1 MLRRQLLPLCGLFIV
16 TKTSLKTKGE
26 AKQMRKLIDECNIR
40 SEPLIGL
47 IASKNPVPALIET
60 VRSLYRGRV
69 TGVIVVDDG
78 SDDETARAIFN
89 RAEKA
94 GAKVIHL
101 KKNVGKAKAL
111 QAGFRAM
118 PRGAIIVQTDDDTL
132 AGDLSGPL
140 SLIQN
145 GKADIVDIRVEVMKT
160 KTLIG
165 AVQELAYWLANAISK
180 RLQNWLRART
190 WMSGASVM
198 YNYEAGKVL
207 IMEEAFSMTEDTEGL
222 FRARTWGFKVRFYS
236 GYKARFMTMVPEDAK
251 GLIKQ
256 WRRWTTGSGQIIG
269 KYGLGGGYT
278 RIAVVNLFGWLYML
292 VPIYEGINSILV
304 TVIWMLGTGVT
315 FGILGAIRLRRAK
328 IALIGVFL
336 PILQLL
342 WLAMAFAGLWF
353 AWRLHRKGGAKD
365 MTWVSPKRTTTVEMA
380 DQMSS
385 VAVAE

>member
-1 MLRRQLLPLCGLFIV
+1 
-16 TKTSLKTKGE
+16 
-26 AKQMRKLIDECNIR
+26 MRKLIDECNIR

-47 IASKNPVPALIET
+47 IASKNPVSALIET
-60 VRSLYRGRV
+60 VRSLYRGGV

-118 PRGAIIVQTDDDTL
+118 PRGAVIVQTDDDTL

-365 MTWVSPKRTTTVEMA
+365 MTWVSPKRTTAVELA
-380 DQMSS
+380 D
-385 VAVAE
+385 